1 VPEQSSSS
9 SSQEPLSVSVKIRLM
24 RVGKKKQPTY
34 RVVVADERSPR
45 DGRII
50 ETIGHYGPR
59 ADPSVVD
66 IDSERALDWLRKGAQ
81 PSEAVQKLLT
91 TAGVWATFEGEKSKP
106 IVTKLNRRGYATGKH
121 TATKMKKKPQPEAAA
136 PAAEAPADEAAAEAP
151 ADEAPAEATADEAPS
166 ASAEAESEA
175 EGAPAEAVSAD
186 AVSEASEG
194 EAS

>member
-1 VPEQSSSS
+1 
-9 SSQEPLSVSVKIRLM
+9 VSVKIRLM

-66 IDSERALDWLRKGAQ
+66 IDADLALEWLRKGAQ

-91 TAGVWATFEGEKSKP
+91 TTGVWATFEGEKSKP

-121 TATKMKKKPQPEAAA
+121 TATKQKKKAQPAAAAA
-136 PAAEAPADEAAAEAP
+136 PAADAAAPAADAAAPAADAAAPADEAPAAEASAAEAP
-151 ADEAPAEATADEAPS
+151 ADEAPA
-166 ASAEAESEA
+166 AEAESEA
-175 EGAPAEAVSAD
+175 AEAVEAT
-186 AVSEASEG
+186 EASEG
-194 EAS
+194 DAT